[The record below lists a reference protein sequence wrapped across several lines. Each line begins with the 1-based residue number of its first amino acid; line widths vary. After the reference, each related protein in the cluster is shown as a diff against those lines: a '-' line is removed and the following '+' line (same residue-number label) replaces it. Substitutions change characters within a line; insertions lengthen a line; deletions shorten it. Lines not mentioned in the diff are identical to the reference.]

1 VNDSLTFSTRSDA
14 GTAVLEV
21 AGRVDSSTSGLFEA
35 ELETVYSTAPQ
46 AVIIDLAQVVYMSSA
61 ALRVLLMAAK
71 RSKAAQGRLVLC
83 AMADNIREVFDI
95 SGFSAIFDIAG
106 TQADARAMVGL

>member
-1 VNDSLTFSTRSDA
+1 MNDTLTFSTQTDG
-14 GTAVLEV
+14 GTTLLE
-21 AGRVDSSTSGLFEA
+21 ASGRVDSSTSGLFEA
-35 ELETVYSTAPQ
+35 ELETVYSNAPQ
-46 AVIIDLAQVVYMSSA
+46 AVIIDLAQVAYMSSA

-71 RSKAAQGRLVLC
+71 RSKAAQGRLILC

-106 TQADARAMVGL
+106 TREEAYAMVGS